1 MADKQEIPERMA
13 GLMSDEQ
20 VKGIAEE
27 GDDFRPNRESLSNAE
42 VRATGLLCQGA
53 VLNIARELIESRGH
67 VARSEQALAELQT
80 QLSQEKE
87 RNTKASEIITARERL
102 LDQWNEKLDGLRKE
116 LAQKEQAL
124 AALEGRNA
132 ELKAALRRLI
142 GACVRPNGMLQ
153 PPDVDSEYAARAALA
168 APDGQKE
175 K

>member
-1 MADKQEIPERMA
+1 
-13 GLMSDEQ
+13 MSDEQ
-20 VKGIAEE
+20 VKGIAELKTSAE
-27 GDDFRPNRESLSNAE
+27 KRANYRKSHGEHLNR
-42 VRATGLLCQGA
+42 RA
-53 VLNIARELIESRGH
+53 VFE
-67 VARSEQALAELQT
+67 
-80 QLSQEKE
+80 
-87 RNTKASEIITARERL
+87 L
-102 LDQWNEKLDGLRKE
+102 LDDIDTL
-116 LAQKEQAL
+116 EQAL

>member
-1 MADKQEIPERMA
+1 
-13 GLMSDEQ
+13 MSDEQ
-20 VKGIAEE
+20 VKGIPEE

-67 VARSEQALAELQT
+67 VARS
-80 QLSQEKE
+80 
-87 RNTKASEIITARERL
+87 
-102 LDQWNEKLDGLRKE
+102 
-116 LAQKEQAL
+116 EQAL